1 VQAADPGDLDAR
13 LGEYRESALS
23 RRQDRIRS
31 SVSVVVCTLDVVA
44 LGLIAGQA
52 HGLVRQIVGV
62 AFCLV
67 VPGWAIVGQLRLH
80 NVPLEAGLVVAV
92 SLASLL
98 VVAQLAITFNAWHL
112 TAVDVVVCVACLP
125 SLVWQATAARRLR
138 APT

>member
-1 VQAADPGDLDAR
+1 
-13 LGEYRESALS
+13 
-23 RRQDRIRS
+23 
-31 SVSVVVCTLDVVA
+31 VSVVVCTLDVVA

-52 HGLVRQIVGV
+52 HGLIRQIVGV